1 MGKPEDEIEKKL
13 MQLELSMKKDDE
25 KTPVIHRDPD
35 GRLITA
41 DSLDQ
46 RYKDKIENEK
56 FVEADMIMLAGIAM
70 VAAGLLMLFFHMR
83 VGTTFWPQHGFG
95 FLMLPLFIGIGMLF
109 YNYKSKIAQYV
120 TAGGVALILFTLLSQ
135 LALIFPSVSMIEFI
149 LMIVPMTAGVA
160 FMAKSRAKRKEIE
173 EKLRLE
179 DKQRSDEPNRDT

>member
-13 MQLELSMKKDDE
+13 MQLELSMKNDDD
-25 KTPVIHRDPD
+25 KTPVVHKDPD

-46 RYKDKIENEK
+46 RYKEKINQEK
-56 FVEADMIMLAGIAM
+56 FAEADMYMLGGLAM
-70 VAAGLLMLFFHMR
+70 VAGGLMYLFFHMR
-83 VGTTFWPQHGFG
+83 VGTFWPQHGFG

-109 YNYKSKIAQYV
+109 YNYKSKLAQYV

-149 LMIVPMTAGVA
+149 LMIVPMTAGIA
-160 FMAKSRAKRKEIE
+160 FMAKSRTKRKEIE
-173 EKLRLE
+173 DKLRLE
-179 DKQRSDEPNRDT
+179 DKQKSDEPNRDP